1 MTRKICEQCELEQN
15 PWDLTIIKTIKLIK
29 RFKMVTLE
37 DAILTV
43 NQLSIEQREMLLEI
57 VKNQMIE
64 ARREEI
70 AQDAKEAIAAFHRGE
85 LKPQP
90 MGKSIS
96 ELQATLAE
104 D

>member
-1 MTRKICEQCELEQN
+1 
-15 PWDLTIIKTIKLIK
+15 
-29 RFKMVTLE
+29 MVTLE

-57 VKNQMIE
+57 IKNQMIE
-64 ARREEI
+64 ARRDEI

-90 MGKSIS
+90 IEDIIS

-104 D
+104 DE

>member
-1 MTRKICEQCELEQN
+1 
-15 PWDLTIIKTIKLIK
+15 
-29 RFKMVTLE
+29 MVILE
-37 DAILTV
+37 DAILIV

-57 VKNQMIE
+57 VKNQMIKSC
-64 ARREEI
+64 REEI

-90 MGKSIS
+90 IEEIIS

>member
-1 MTRKICEQCELEQN
+1 
-15 PWDLTIIKTIKLIK
+15 
-29 RFKMVTLE
+29 MVTLE
-37 DAILTV
+37 EAILTV

-57 VKNQMIE
+57 IKNQMIE
-64 ARREEI
+64 ARRDEI

-90 MGKSIS
+90 INEIIS
-96 ELQATLAE
+96 ELKATLAE

>member
-1 MTRKICEQCELEQN
+1 
-15 PWDLTIIKTIKLIK
+15 
-29 RFKMVTLE
+29 MVKLE

-57 VKNQMIE
+57 VKNQIIE
-64 ARREEI
+64 ACREEI

-85 LKPQP
+85 LKPQLIEEI
-90 MGKSIS
+90 IS

>member
-1 MTRKICEQCELEQN
+1 
-15 PWDLTIIKTIKLIK
+15 
-29 RFKMVTLE
+29 MVTLE
-37 DAILTV
+37 EAILTV

-57 VKNQMIE
+57 IKNQMIE
-64 ARREEI
+64 ARRDEI

-90 MGKSIS
+90 IEKIIS

-104 D
+104 DE

>member
-1 MTRKICEQCELEQN
+1 
-15 PWDLTIIKTIKLIK
+15 
-29 RFKMVTLE
+29 MVTLE
-37 DAILTV
+37 EAILTV

-57 VKNQMIE
+57 IKNQMIE
-64 ARREEI
+64 TRRDEI

-90 MGKSIS
+90 IEDIIS

-104 D
+104 DE

>member
-1 MTRKICEQCELEQN
+1 
-15 PWDLTIIKTIKLIK
+15 
-29 RFKMVTLE
+29 MVTLE

-70 AQDAKEAIAAFHRGE
+70 AQDAKEEIAALHRGE

-90 MGKSIS
+90 IEEIIS

>member
-1 MTRKICEQCELEQN
+1 MVSLE
-15 PWDLTIIKTIKLIK
+15 
-29 RFKMVTLE
+29 E
-37 DAILTV
+37 AILTV
-43 NQLSIEQREMLLEI
+43 NQLSIEQREMLSEI

-70 AQDAKEAIAAFHRGE
+70 AQDAKEAIAAFHRRE

-90 MGKSIS
+90 IEEIIS
-96 ELQATLAE
+96 ELRATLAE

>member
-1 MTRKICEQCELEQN
+1 
-15 PWDLTIIKTIKLIK
+15 
-29 RFKMVTLE
+29 MVTLE
-37 DAILTV
+37 EAILTV

-57 VKNQMIE
+57 IKNQMIE
-64 ARREEI
+64 ARRDEI
-70 AQDAKEAIAAFHRGE
+70 AQDAKEAIAAFYRGE

-90 MGKSIS
+90 IEEIIS

>member
-1 MTRKICEQCELEQN
+1 
-15 PWDLTIIKTIKLIK
+15 
-29 RFKMVTLE
+29 MVTLE
-37 DAILTV
+37 EAILTV

-64 ARREEI
+64 ARRDEI
-70 AQDAKEAIAAFHRGE
+70 AQDAKEAIATFHRGE

-90 MGKSIS
+90 IDDIIS

-104 D
+104 DE